1 MKYACRTQYR
11 HGKGSTKEEKTRKEF
26 EQSKAFFIIHNIQDS
41 FLCMNVVESLLK
53 GPAAGGASSPPHG
66 LYGGREGGTL
76 ARSVCR
82 GGWAKREGG
91 GRCASFPLP
100 PSLHIRC
107 WVGRGCSP

>member
-11 HGKGSTKEEKTRKEF
+11 HGSAKEEKTRKEF
-26 EQSKAFFIIHNIQDS
+26 EQSKAFFILHNIQDS

-66 LYGGREGGTL
+66 LYGGREGRWLG
-76 ARSVCR
+76 RSVAE
-82 GGWAKREGG
+82 GGRKERGG